1 MAGKSSND
9 SDTNKLLQT
18 ILQSELGF
26 CIKNKI
32 HFSLPDHFDSK
43 HALKEK
49 MKSLLS
55 DSEIKQSICNEIYR
69 LKSRCQLTQGTEEP
83 EYLLEAQRTWEDQ
96 LIRSINTIAGGI
108 GKPLAAVRSDHDSAS
123 FKRKWKSLGT
133 EMNEDTN
140 YKPIYSQ
147 KDLFTYLCKIRNP
160 NYKEYVMGHET
171 QGTLGLIKIP
181 LDTKDIK
188 MLQNTFSD
196 LSLEKSHIGVE
207 PADNANANPIEEH
220 VALALSAASS
230 CSLVPVALKACRFG
244 VAPYLRCKLWPLA
257 LDIEMNSRSEQMEF
271 AKLEKDV
278 LMNSLL
284 LDQIL
289 VNDVKSNSANDDNYF
304 VFEDPTLQVLLCVS
318 RDYRMISMYSHSSA
332 SPLKCV
338 NRLRDGGQ
346 ETVAYPPSGLIP
358 MYGVSYFVSPLCYVF
373 SQHWEISNAFRALYT
388 KYFHKLSVISI
399 DTNCILS
406 LSKHFEM
413 LLIEKHP
420 ALFLHLISCGI
431 QPLKFAFRW
440 ITCAFAGYIEA
451 EQVLLLWDRIIG
463 FESLLLLAV
472 AAAAVFEFRR
482 GNLMQVQK
490 SEEAEAVLYNLSHVA
505 IVPLIQQFL
514 FVPNQLLI

>member
-1 MAGKSSND
+1 MTDISTD
-9 SDTNKLLQT
+9 SDTNSILQT

-26 CIKNKI
+26 CIKNTIYNK
-32 HFSLPDHFDSK
+32 LPDHFDSK
-43 HALKEK
+43 HALKER
-49 MKSLLS
+49 MKSLLK
-55 DSEIKQSICNEIYR
+55 DPAITQSLCNEIYR
-69 LKSRCQLTQGTEEP
+69 LRSRSNITQSAIEP
-83 EYLLEAQRTWEDQ
+83 EYLLGAQKKWEEQ
-96 LIRSINTIAGGI
+96 LIKSINTIAGDI
-108 GKPLAAVRSDHDSAS
+108 GKPLAAVRSDYDSAS

-160 NYKEYVMGHET
+160 NYKEFVMGHET
-171 QGTLGLIKIP
+171 RGTLGLIKIP
-181 LDTKDIK
+181 LETKCIK
-188 MLQNTFSD
+188 ELQNLFSD
-196 LSLEKSHIGVE
+196 LSLEKSQIGIE
-207 PADNANANPIEEH
+207 PSDNANPNPIEEH
-220 VALALSAASS
+220 VLLTLTAAAS
-230 CSLVPVALKACRFG
+230 CSLIPIALRACRLG

-257 LDIEMNSRSEQMEF
+257 LDLETNSRKEQMEF
-271 AKLEKDV
+271 VKLEKDV
-278 LMNSLL
+278 LTNSLL

-304 VFEDPTLQVLLCVS
+304 VFEDPTLQVLLCAS
-318 RDYRMISMYSHSSA
+318 RDYRMISMYSQSTA

-338 NRLRDGGQ
+338 NRLRDGSQ

-358 MYGVSYFVSPLCYVF
+358 MYGVSYFISPLCYVF
-373 SQHWEISNAFRALYT
+373 SQQWEVSCTFRALYT
-388 KYFHKLSVISI
+388 KYFHKLANMST

-420 ALFLHLISCGI
+420 VLFIHLISCGI

-463 FESLLLLAV
+463 FESLLLLPV

-482 GNLMQVQK
+482 ANLLQVQK

>member
-1 MAGKSSND
+1 MTGESNI
-9 SDTNKLLQT
+9 DTNKILQT
-18 ILQSELGF
+18 ILQSELGY

-32 HFSLPDHFDSK
+32 HFSLPDHCESK
-43 HALKEK
+43 HDLKEK
-49 MKSLLS
+49 MRALLS
-55 DSEIKQSICNEIYR
+55 KSEIKQSICNEIYR
-69 LKSRCQLTQGTEEP
+69 LKSRCNIKQGTEES
-83 EYLLEAQRTWEDQ
+83 EYLKDAQKKWEDQ
-96 LIRSINTIAGGI
+96 LIKSINTIAGDI

-147 KDLFTYLCKIRNP
+147 KDFFTFLCKVRNP
-160 NYKEYVMGHET
+160 NYREFVMGQET
-171 QGTLGLIKIP
+171 RATLGLIKLP
-181 LDTKDIK
+181 LATKDIK
-188 MLQNTFSD
+188 ELQNIFTD

-207 PADNANANPIEEH
+207 LADNANTNPIEEH
-220 VALALSAASS
+220 VVLLLAAATG
-230 CSLVPVALKACRFG
+230 CSLIPVALRACRFG

-257 LDIEMNSRSEQMEF
+257 LDVEMNSRREQLEF
-271 AKLEKDV
+271 CKLEKDV
-278 LMNSLL
+278 LTNSLL
-284 LDQIL
+284 IDQIL

-304 VFEDPTLQVLLCVS
+304 VFEDPTLQVLLCAT
-318 RDYRMISMYSHSSA
+318 RDHRMISMYSQGTA

-358 MYGVSYFVSPLCYVF
+358 MYGVSYFISPLCYVF
-373 SQHWEISNAFRALYT
+373 PQHWEVNAAFRALYT
-388 KYFHKLSVISI
+388 KYFHKLTVIST
-399 DTNCILS
+399 DTNSILS

-440 ITCAFAGYIEA
+440 MTCAFAGYIEA

-463 FESLLLLAV
+463 FESLLLLPI

-482 GNLMQVQK
+482 GNLLQVQK

-505 IVPLIQQFL
+505 IIPLIQQFL